1 MGKQDAGFAASV
13 RLCVFAATLLG
24 VFLTGGTERT
34 WIIAAMLFL
43 ILMAQKAWKQCA
55 GFAVFYGILS
65 LLLYLIRFHGLRMAV
80 FSEFHVFLFWWMTP
94 VFMAA
99 WNLVSTPPGELSAF
113 FARVHAP
120 TGAIL
125 GMLVIFRFFPTMRAE
140 LRGLRES
147 MHNRGLTGPAQVLR
161 HPGNTFEYIL
171 VPMLL
176 RCLQISD
183 QLAVSAAARG
193 IDTPGPRHSYYERK
207 LRARDIL
214 AAALYAG
221 GILAFL
227 LTGGIK

>member
-1 MGKQDAGFAASV
+1 MEKKDAGFSVAAK
-13 RLCVFAATLLG
+13 LCEFAATLPG
-24 VFLTGGTERT
+24 VFLPGGTDRA
-34 WIIAAMLFL
+34 WVIALMLFL
-43 ILMAQKAWKQCA
+43 ILAAQRAWKQCA
-55 GFAVFYGILS
+55 GFAALYGILS
-65 LLLYLIRFHGLRMAV
+65 LLLYLIRFHGIRMMV

-99 WNLVSTPPGELSAF
+99 WDLVSTPPGALSAF

-125 GMLVIFRFFPTMRAE
+125 GMLVIFRFFPTIRAE

-147 MHNRGLTGPAQVLR
+147 MHNRGLTGPGQVFR

-193 IDTPGPRHSYYERK
+193 IDTPGPRYSYYERK
-207 LRARDIL
+207 LRARDVL

-221 GILAFL
+221 GILML
-227 LTGGIK
+227 LLIGGTK

>member
-1 MGKQDAGFAASV
+1 MEKKKAGFAVAA
-13 RLCVFAATLLG
+13 RLCVFAATLAG
-24 VFLTGGTERT
+24 VFLTDGTDRT
-34 WIIAAMLFL
+34 WIIAAMLFCVL
-43 ILMAQKAWKQCA
+43 AAQKAWKQCA

-80 FSEFHVFLFWWMTP
+80 FSEFHVFLFWWLTP

-99 WNLVSTPPGELSAF
+99 WNLVSAPPGMLSAF

-125 GMLVIFRFFPTMRAE
+125 GLLVIFRFFPTMRAE
-140 LRGLRES
+140 LYGLRES

-161 HPGNTFEYIL
+161 RPGNTFEYIL

-193 IDTPGPRHSYYERK
+193 IDTPGPRHSYYEQK
-207 LRARDIL
+207 LRVRDIL

-221 GILAFL
+221 AILVFL
-227 LTGGIK
+227 LIGGVK